1 LCGGK
6 ISSNGVGQLTLKMP
20 GRDAAKILARRIAPK
35 TDASHAEPTENVNGV
50 LVSFCQDFVC
60 RLEVTVNPP
69 ATAEGFGVGSK
80 FSQLAK
86 KYGQSKCA
94 PIDAKRFGVEFEKM
108 PGVFWISDK
117 LDCEGIEDIDFWD
130 RPLPGTVTNVVV
142 GTPVSQTPPQ

>member
-6 ISSNGVGQLTLKMP
+6 ISSNGVGQVTLKMA
-20 GRDAAKILARRIAPK
+20 GREAATLLARRIAPK

-50 LVSFCQDFVC
+50 LISFCQDRVC
-60 RLEVTVNPP
+60 RIEVTVNPP
-69 ATAEGFGVGSK
+69 ATPEGFGVGSK
-80 FSQLAK
+80 FAQLAK

-130 RPLPGTVTNVVV
+130 RPLPGTVTHIIV
-142 GTPVSQTPPQ
+142 GTPAK